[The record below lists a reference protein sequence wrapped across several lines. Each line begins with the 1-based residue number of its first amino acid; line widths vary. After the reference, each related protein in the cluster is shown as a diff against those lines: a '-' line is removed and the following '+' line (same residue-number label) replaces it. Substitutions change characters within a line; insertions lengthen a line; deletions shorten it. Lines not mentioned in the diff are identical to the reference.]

1 MKKTILTISFF
12 GLTLFAFGQG
22 IKELKTESSYLVYP
36 KIPIEKIDIE
46 KAKIE
51 FAHGPVVVSDNKS
64 VHKETNL
71 CKAKGA
77 KLKDAQAIDNYY
89 YKIEYTSPDAFV
101 RIKNEADEVVYM
113 EKTSNKVSDY
123 DYFGKNECYFLE
135 AILESAYKKMKD
147 SNDSMIVANE
157 ESAMYKKAQ
166 DFVKESLS
174 FYYQDENIEVYYIK
188 DSKEY
193 QYPELE
199 KAANTAVEGYTSLK
213 NNYSAQEGKDKL
225 LSAVQV
231 WEKTVEE
238 KDLNDKKA
246 RINRRI
252 AGRLYHNI
260 AIAYAYCQDFEK
272 ALVSINAGL
281 AMYPGTSNNF
291 TVLCES
297 LRSRLYDQKKY
308 FDMNKDAEVKIS
320 NGSESIQVVN
330 LGNNAF
336 DDFKNDYSAF
346 NRNEMSDKIA
356 EAKKIQEEAV
366 ASGQVNKYQD
376 KVLHSATQG
385 YMLALP
391 SSMGATSLAE
401 IQEAMKK
408 LDEFPIEAC
417 DLVQL
422 NQLIL
427 KNNRIKVVPA
437 DIKKLVN
444 LKRLDLSKNELT
456 QLPAELGELKE
467 LKTLLLKGN
476 PLNSG
481 EVEKIQKLLP
491 DCDIKL

>member
-1 MKKTILTISFF
+1 MKKTLLTVFF
-12 GLTLFAFGQG
+12 SGCTLLIFGQG
-22 IKELKTESSYLVYP
+22 IKEIKTASSYLVYP

-46 KAKIE
+46 KAKVE
-51 FAHGPVVVSDNKS
+51 FSYGDIVISDNKS
-64 VHKETNL
+64 VLKETNL

-77 KLKDAQAIDNYY
+77 KLKDAKAIDNFY

-101 RIKNEADEVVYM
+101 RIKNEAGEVVYV
-113 EKTSNKVSDY
+113 EKTSEKATDY

-135 AILESAYKKMKD
+135 AILEGAYKKMKD
-147 SNDSMIVANE
+147 KNDSMIVANE
-157 ESAMYKKAQ
+157 ISAMYKKAQ
-166 DFVKESLS
+166 GFADESLS
-174 FYYQDENIEVYYIK
+174 FYYQAENIEVYYPK

-199 KAANTAVEGYTSLK
+199 EAANTAVQGFASLK
-213 NNYSAQEGKDKL
+213 DHFSSQEGKDKL
-225 LSAVQV
+225 ITAIGV
-231 WEKTVEE
+231 WNKTVQN
-238 KDLNDKKA
+238 KDLNDKKS

-260 AIAYAYCQDFEK
+260 ALAYAYCQDFEN
-272 ALVSINAGL
+272 ALVNINAGL

-308 FDMNKDAEVKIS
+308 FDMNKDAEVKVS
-320 NGSESIQVVN
+320 TGSQNIQVVN
-330 LGNNAF
+330 LGTNSF
-336 DDFKNDYSAF
+336 GDFKSDYAAF
-346 NRNEMSDKIA
+346 NRNDMSDKIA
-356 EAKKIQEEAV
+356 EAEKIQEEAI

-391 SSMGATSLAE
+391 STMGATSLAE

-408 LDEFPIEAC
+408 LEEFPVEAC

-427 KNNRIKVVPA
+427 KNNKIKVIPT
-437 DIKKLVN
+437 DIKRLVN
-444 LKRLDLSKNELT
+444 LKRLDLSKNQLTEL
-456 QLPAELGELKE
+456 PVELGDLKE
-467 LKTLLLKGN
+467 LNTLILKGN

-491 DCDIKL
+491 DCNIKI